1 MDINGLINKI
11 VEFFKKPESETAGTS
26 PEGVCNLCWGI
37 QSYDG
42 KIREIYKDKQVD
54 VNNNRDSYLLIQ
66 KFVKDHID
74 GYQLKDGEIHVCTD
88 CPKLEEKVG

>member
-1 MDINGLINKI
+1 MDLDAI
-11 VEFFKKPESETAGTS
+11 VKKFVDFFKKPQSETAGTA
-26 PEGVCNLCWGI
+26 PEGICELCWGI

-54 VNNNRDSYLLIQ
+54 VNNNRDSYMLIQ

-74 GYQLKDGEIHVCTD
+74 GYSIKDDEIHICTD
-88 CPKLEEKVG
+88 CPKLEEE